1 MTVDPVTTPR
11 SRARVITFVLIV
23 LLLALSAIPIVALWR
38 AFGPKVIVAPDFAL
52 IDQDA
57 RPFKLSGLRGH
68 PVVVFFGYTHCPDV
82 CPTTLAHLAKAV
94 HSPTVPGDEH
104 VVFITVDPDRDSPSV
119 LKRYVRLFDPE
130 FIGLTGSLKSLE
142 PVYAAY
148 HTARQAVPNN
158 HGPNDYSIV
167 HGTSLYYVGR
177 DGIMKGFGSW
187 EDDTPEL
194 TQDLKRF
201 Q

>member
-1 MTVDPVTTPR
+1 MPVLRLT
-11 SRARVITFVLIV
+11 AVLATA
-23 LLLALSAIPIVALWR
+23 LLLGCVLEGCNS
-38 AFGPKVIVAPDFAL
+38 GPKTVRAASVKPDNERHVAPDFAL